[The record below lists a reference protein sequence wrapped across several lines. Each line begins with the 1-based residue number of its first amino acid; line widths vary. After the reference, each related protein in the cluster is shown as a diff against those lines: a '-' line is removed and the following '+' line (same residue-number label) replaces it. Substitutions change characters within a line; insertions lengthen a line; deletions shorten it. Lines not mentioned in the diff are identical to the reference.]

1 MTLASEATEENR
13 RFYEVLCPVCR
24 AKGRKT
30 AERGTIM
37 SIFDLNSYEVIQE
50 EDLADLKSKGYLL
63 KHKKSGARVLLM
75 ENDDENKVFTIGFRT
90 PPSDSTGVPH
100 IMEHSVLCGSK
111 NFPVKDPFVELVKG
125 SLNTFLN
132 AMTYSD
138 KTVYPIASCNDK
150 DFQNLMHIYMDAVFY
165 PNIYEHEEIFRQ
177 EGWSYRLDEEEGKLQ
192 YNGVVY
198 NEKKGAFSS
207 PEGVLDRVIQNSL
220 FPDTSYANESGGD
233 PDVIPELT
241 YEQFLNFHRKYY
253 HPSNSYIYLYGNM
266 NMEEKLDWLD
276 KEYLCKFEMD
286 PVDSEIRYQEP
297 FDRVKE
303 MEITYSISS
312 EESEEDNT
320 YLSYNKVIGTSLD
333 EKLYLA
339 FQVLDY
345 ALLSAPGA
353 PLKKALVDAGI
364 GKDIMGSYD
373 NGIYQPVF
381 SVIAK
386 NANLDQK
393 QAFVETVEGTLRRI
407 VEQGID
413 RKALEAGINYHEFRF
428 READFGNY
436 PKGLMYGLQIFDS
449 WLYDESKPFI
459 HMQAIPTFEFLK
471 SQVKTGY
478 FENLIQTWLLD
489 NTHGSIVIVKPEKGR
504 TARLDKELDEKLQA
518 YKASLSKEEIE
529 KLTADM
535 ASLIEYQESEDAKED
550 MERIPVLGRED
561 ISREIAPIY
570 NEPKEIDGIPMV
582 HHNVETN
589 GIGYVTLMF
598 DLSGVPE
605 EKLPYVGILQSV
617 LGIIDTTHFEY
628 GELFNEINVHTGG
641 IGTSLE
647 LYPDVTRVREKE
659 FRATFEVK
667 GKALYPKMD
676 VLFSMMREIIMESKL
691 DDEKRLKEIL
701 AMLKSRLQMSFLSS
715 GHTTAAL
722 RALSYSSPL
731 SKFKDDTD
739 GIGYYEVVKEIEEH
753 FEEKKEELIAN
764 LKEIAQHIFRADH
777 MMVSYTS
784 AEEGLDT
791 VTEEICKLKGLLY
804 DKTDDAEGKEESHCI
819 LHCTKR
825 NEGFKT
831 SSKVQYV
838 ARVGNFIDGG
848 AQYDGALQ
856 ILKVILSYDYLWQ
869 NIRIKGGAYGCMCN
883 FNRIGESYLI
893 SYRDPNLEKTMD
905 VYEGAV
911 EYLRSFTVDERDM
924 NKYII
929 GTISNIDRPM
939 TPSEK
944 GDRSMNLFMNHVT
957 EEMIRK
963 ERMEI
968 LNAGQED
975 IRRQAEVLAAMLAA
989 DQLCVIG
996 SEEKIE
1002 EQRELFGEVRSLF

>member
-1 MTLASEATEENR
+1 
-13 RFYEVLCPVCR
+13 
-24 AKGRKT
+24 
-30 AERGTIM
+30 M
-37 SIFDLNSYEVIQE
+37 SIFDLNAYELLQE
-50 EDLADLKSKGYLL
+50 EDLSDLKSRGYLL

-90 PPSDSTGVPH
+90 PVSDSTGVPH
-100 IMEHSVLCGSK
+100 ILEHSVLCGSK

-132 AMTYSD
+132 AMTYPD
-138 KTVYPIASCNDK
+138 KTVYPVASCNDK
-150 DFQNLMHIYMDAVFY
+150 DFQNLMHVYMDAVFY
-165 PNIYEHEEIFRQ
+165 PNIYEHDKIFRQ
-177 EGWSYRLDEEEGKLQ
+177 EGWSYKLDDVDGKLE

-198 NEKKGAFSS
+198 NEMKGAFSS
-207 PEGVLDRVIQNSL
+207 PEGVLDRVILNSL

-233 PDVIPELT
+233 PDVIPELS

-253 HPSNSYIYLYGNM
+253 HPSNSYIYLYGDM
-266 NMEEKLDWLD
+266 DMEKKLNWLD
-276 KEYLCKFEMD
+276 REYLSKFD
-286 PVDSEIRYQEP
+286 VAPVDSEIRFQEP
-297 FDRVKE
+297 FDQVKE
-303 MEITYSISS
+303 VEMEYSISS
-312 EESEEDNT
+312 EEPEEDNT

-339 FQVLDY
+339 FQILDY

-386 NANLDQK
+386 NANLEQK
-393 QAFVETVEGTLRRI
+393 EAFIETIEGTLKKI
-407 VEQGID
+407 VEEGID
-413 RKALEAGINYHEFRF
+413 AKALEAGINYHEFRF

-436 PKGLMYGLQIFDS
+436 PKGLMYGLQLFDS
-449 WLYDESKPFI
+449 WLYDESRPFI

-471 SQVKTGY
+471 QQVGTGY
-478 FENLIQTWLLD
+478 FEELIRTWILD
-489 NTHGSIVIVKPEKGR
+489 NTHGSIVVVKPEKGR
-504 TARLDKELDEKLQA
+504 TARLDRELDEKLQA
-518 YKASLSKEEIE
+518 YKNSLSREEIE
-529 KLTADM
+529 TLVKHTKELA
-535 ASLIEYQESEDAKED
+535 EYQESEDAKED
-550 MERIPVLGRED
+550 MEKIPVLGRED

-570 NEPKEIDGIPMV
+570 NDVRDVDGIQV
-582 HHNVETN
+582 VYHNVETN
-589 GIGYVTLMF
+589 GIGYVTLLF
-598 DLSGVPE
+598 DLSEIPE
-605 EKLPYVGILQSV
+605 EKLPYVGILQAV
-617 LGIIDTTHFEY
+617 LGIIDTAHFEY

-647 LYPDVTRVREKE
+647 LYPDVTKVKEKE
-659 FRATFEVK
+659 FRATFEIK
-667 GKALYPKMD
+667 GKALYPKLD
-676 VLFSMMREIIMESKL
+676 VLFSMMREILMESRL

-701 AMLKSRLQMSFLSS
+701 SMLKSRLQMSFQSS

-722 RALSYSSPL
+722 RALSYASPL

-753 FEEKKEELIAN
+753 FEEKKEGLIAN
-764 LKEIAQHIFRADH
+764 LKEIARCIFRADH

-784 AEEGLDT
+784 APEGLET
-791 VTEEICKLKGLLY
+791 AEAEIRRIKGLLY
-804 DKTDDAEGKEESHCI
+804 DADGSASETEDTHCI

-848 AQYDGALQ
+848 AQYHGALQ

-869 NIRIKGGAYGCMCN
+869 NIRVKGGAYGCMCN
-883 FNRIGESYLI
+883 FNRIGESYLV

-905 VYEGAV
+905 VYEGV
-911 EYLRSFTVDERDM
+911 VDYLKNFTVDERDM

-929 GTISNIDRPM
+929 GTMSNIDRPM
-939 TPSEK
+939 TPSGK
-944 GDRSMNLFMNHVT
+944 GDRSMNLYMNHVT

-963 ERMEI
+963 ERLEV
-968 LNAGQED
+968 LDAGQED
-975 IRRQAEVLAAMLAA
+975 IRKQAEVVAALLAA

-1002 EQRELFGEVRSLF
+1002 AQKELFGEVKTLF